1 MSDTKQFLSVVIP
14 VYCEEDVIGEFYS
27 RLKETLVRLEPAMD
41 SEIVFVDDGSRDR
54 TLPLI
59 QAFRRQDASV
69 KVLSLSRN
77 FGHQFA
83 ITAGLD
89 HVVGDAVVIIDGDLQ
104 DPPEVIL
111 EMVAKWREGYKVVFG
126 VREKREGEGIFKR
139 ATAKAFYRIMKRFSD
154 VDLPLDAGDFRLI
167 DREVVNVLRAL
178 REENRYLRGLVSW
191 CGFGQYGLV
200 YRRDKRFA
208 GKTKFSTKKMIRF
221 AIDGILSFS
230 DKPLKLTSYLGFVI
244 TLGSFLMGV
253 NIILGK
259 IMHPGQAVSG
269 WSSLMVALL
278 FVGGVQLISLGIIG
292 LYIGRQYK
300 ETKRRPLY
308 VIADQK
314 GFDRPSEER
323 RNDPGWVAQE
333 GGPPRRPDGP

>member
-1 MSDTKQFLSVVIP
+1 MSDTKQFLSIVIP

-27 RLKETLVRLEPAMD
+27 RLKKALVRLEPAMD

-59 QAFRRQDASV
+59 QALRRQDESV

-139 ATAKAFYRIMKRFSD
+139 ATAKAFYRIMRRFGD

-167 DREVVNVLRAL
+167 DREVVHVLRAL

-200 YRRDKRFA
+200 YRRDKRYA

-244 TLGSFLMGV
+244 TLCSFLMGA

-259 IMHPGQAVSG
+259 ILQPGRAVSG
-269 WSSLMVALL
+269 WSSLMVAVL

-292 LYIGRQYK
+292 LYIGRQYR

-314 GFDRPSEER
+314 DFDQPPGDRK
-323 RNDPGWVAQE
+323 NDPGRVAPA
-333 GGPPRRPDGP
+333 GGPPR